1 MHSNISQFYPRLND
15 MTVQKFGLIKIFN
28 VFEKKALI
36 LTKATFIWSQIHSI
50 LLQFKR
56 AVVYFKM

>member
-1 MHSNISQFYPRLND
+1 

-36 LTKATFIWSQIHSI
+36 LTKATFIWSQIH
-50 LLQFKR
+50 
-56 AVVYFKM
+56 